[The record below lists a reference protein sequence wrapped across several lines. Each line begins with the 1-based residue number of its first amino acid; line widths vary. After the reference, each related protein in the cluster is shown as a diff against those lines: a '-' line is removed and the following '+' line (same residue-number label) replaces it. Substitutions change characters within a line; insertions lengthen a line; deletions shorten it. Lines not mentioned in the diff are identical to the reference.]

1 MGARLMDK
9 RAVEDWVVKRKQL
22 FQMRPGQSK
31 PTRKHQTCA
40 RDAVTENESAGI
52 VALIAQ
58 PQQILAQAP
67 RHIEFAA
74 DHVIDRLPIDNLQ
87 QLRGRTQF
95 LPQLS
100 RPSKD
105 IACFR
110 RRVALD
116 ESQQR
121 AQGTAKFELLSLA
134 SRGVWEQRQLV
145 QPLLKLCRRFRHR
158 RAGGGSLA
166 GLAPVRDRF
175 FNDPSVRVM
184 LREQLGLV
192 FYDLQ
197 G

>member
-1 MGARLMDK
+1 MDK

-74 DHVIDRLPIDNLQ
+74 DHVIDRLPIGKLKK
-87 QLRGRTQF
+87 LRGGTQL

-100 RPSKD
+100 C
-105 IACFR
+105 A
-110 RRVALD
+110 
-116 ESQQR
+116 
-121 AQGTAKFELLSLA
+121 
-134 SRGVWEQRQLV
+134 GV
-145 QPLLKLCRRFRHR
+145 
-158 RAGGGSLA
+158 
-166 GLAPVRDRF
+166 GLARF
-175 FNDPSVRVM
+175 
-184 LREQLGLV
+184 L
-192 FYDLQ
+192 
-197 G
+197 